1 MTEAGEVLNEQYWN
15 SFYSS
20 LRRLPPSQFAAL
32 VASDISAGTLVL
44 DIGCGNARDT
54 FFFAASGFPAVGF
67 DKSPVAIESNT
78 ADASLP
84 HLRFVEA
91 DAEDLDLKAQIGAA
105 SQVCA
110 YARFFLHAI
119 DEVTEEA
126 LLTNLGESLPD
137 GSAVYLEYRTLAD
150 EGTVKTYGGHYRRYI
165 DHARLVADVNKKG
178 LKVVYEIEGQGMA
191 RFGTEDPH
199 VGRIIAV
206 KKAPA

>member
-1 MTEAGEVLNEQYWN
+1 MTDADEVLNEQYWDR
-15 SFYSS
+15 FYSH

-32 VASDISAGTLVL
+32 VASDIPAGTLVL

-54 FFFAASGFPAVGF
+54 FFFAGSGFPAVGF
-67 DKSPVAIESNT
+67 DKSPVAIESNA
-78 ADASLP
+78 ADASFP

-91 DAEDLDLKAQIGAA
+91 DAKDMDLKAQIGDAR
-105 SQVCA
+105 QVCA

-126 LLTNLGESLPD
+126 LLTNLTESLPD
-137 GSAVYLEYRTLAD
+137 GSAIYLEYRTLAD
-150 EGTVKTYGGHYRRYI
+150 EGTVKTFSGHYRRYI
-165 DHARLVADVNKKG
+165 DHARLVGDMANKG
-178 LKVVYEIEGQGMA
+178 IQIVYEIEGQGLA

-206 KKAPA
+206 KKALA